1 MRKSNTVQAVEHS
14 KYSYLLTP
22 FEYNCNKLLFIIYFL
37 KTILKY
43 YFLFYWGI
51 IFYFETQQSK
61 YYEKV
66 DTKEFVF
73 SHDAQI
79 NVEERKGGKRAVL
92 LGSFLQ
98 ELMLFNN

>member
-14 KYSYLLTP
+14 NYSYLLTP

-66 DTKEFVF
+66 DTKELIFPMML
-73 SHDAQI
+73 
-79 NVEERKGGKRAVL
+79 R
-92 LGSFLQ
+92 
-98 ELMLFNN
+98 LMLKKERGGTELFCLEASYKS